1 MLAIP
6 AEMDH
11 VLDEITWVTG
21 AHLESP
27 PVVVLLHEMLHHL
40 LIDGPPGAQ
49 VWVEGTLI
57 GETPLPKISAE
68 IGEREV
74 VVIHPEAGEIRETV
88 MVDSE
93 SPAVLTLGPAEPAN

>member
-1 MLAIP
+1 MFGGGT
-6 AEMDH
+6 
-11 VLDEITWVTG
+11 LDSMPTG
-21 AHLESP
+21 HI
-27 PVVVLLHEMLHHL
+27 

-57 GETPLPKISAE
+57 GETPLPEISAE

-74 VVIHPEAGEIRETV
+74 VVIHPEAGEIRQTV

-93 SPAVLTLGPAEPAN
+93 SPAVLTLEPVS